1 MKEIGHITLSIVLGV
16 LIVSNNN
23 CRGDRL
29 KHTVDA
35 ETIMKRLTEGSNGM
49 TPTVKDF
56 DLEWVRTL
64 TQRGEP
70 TVYTKQNSS
79 NFEYIGMPIG
89 GIATGQLYL
98 GGDGKLWYWDIFN
111 NKGREHVRGVETYRN
126 PYKRSNV
133 GNSAYNNIQQGFAI
147 RMSSGGQTQVRT
159 LGFDMPDSS
168 ATGKAGLTGVTV
180 KVAGK
185 KLNARYSTKGRRV
198 MINLERSVEIKAGQ
212 SIEIKMTF

>member
-147 RMSSGGQTQVRT
+147 RMFPVVKHRCGRSDSICLIALPQVKPVSPALRSKWQAKSSTQ
-159 LGFDMPDSS
+159 GIQQ
-168 ATGKAGLTGVTV
+168 KAG
-180 KVAGK
+180 A
-185 KLNARYSTKGRRV
+185 
-198 MINLERSVEIKAGQ
+198 
-212 SIEIKMTF
+212 